1 MTIQLLNESNFDSE
15 TNTGITLVD
24 FYADWCGPCRM
35 LGPILE
41 SVADD
46 LQGTANVVKV
56 NVDQSPTLARRFNVR
71 GIPTILVIKDGVVT
85 NRKTGVGN
93 KQQLIELLNNDKE
106 TL

>member
-93 KQQLIELLNNDKE
+93 KQQIIELVNGDKE
-106 TL
+106 VL